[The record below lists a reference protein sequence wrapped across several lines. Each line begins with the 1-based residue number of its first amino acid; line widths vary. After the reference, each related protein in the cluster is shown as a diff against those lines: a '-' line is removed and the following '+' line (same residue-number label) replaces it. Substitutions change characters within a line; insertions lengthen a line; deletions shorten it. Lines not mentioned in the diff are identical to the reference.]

1 MASTVK
7 TVLKLHDQFS
17 APMKNCANSCKI
29 FNANSKVT
37 DRDVKRLATSFKT
50 NLVRGVKV
58 GTTALI
64 SAGSAIVG
72 IGMKYNTQMQ
82 DYMANFKVMLG
93 SEEAAAKKVNELKK
107 ISSATPFEMSDLADA
122 TKTLLAFGIRNKDTT
137 RILKMMGDVSL
148 GNAEKMSSLARA
160 YGKAS
165 SEGKLSGETLQSM
178 IDAGFN
184 PLNIIAKKTG
194 ENMTDLKKRMSD
206 GKVTI
211 KELEDAF
218 ETATSKGGQ
227 FYGGM
232 KEGSKTFNGQISTI
246 KDNLNSLAGEIAGPL
261 TDALTKKGLPWAIEK
276 IGEVQNNL
284 PEIKAKLKSLGN
296 AFSWLT
302 PILAGTVAAIT
313 AFKVIKSISTAIQ
326 VWKAVTTAYAV
337 AQGLANA
344 SMLACPLTWVVIG
357 VGAVIAVITLLVLK
371 GKTLSKWLGVL
382 KKKFLG
388 LSCVQKVISWVKAL
402 KSVFDKVLSPIKKV
416 AGWLGKVFEYDGK
429 TVDVNVNKNDNPEPN
444 DKGDN
449 PKPRKRNA
457 TGTSYFSGG
466 LTRIN
471 EGGRTESAILPSGT
485 QIIPADKTQKAL
497 NNAAKRNVTVYVT
510 VQGNMIGNEK
520 AMEEFA
526 EYTGKKILTA
536 MDNV

>member
-37 DRDVKRLATSFKT
+37 DKDVKRLAASFKG
-50 NLVRGVKV
+50 NLVRSVKV
-58 GTTALI
+58 GATALMT
-64 SAGSAIVG
+64 AGSAIVG

-82 DYMANFKVMLG
+82 DYIANFKVMLG
-93 SEEAAAKKVNELKK
+93 SEEAALKKVNELKK
-107 ISSATPFEMSDLADA
+107 ISSSTPFEMSDLADA
-122 TKTLLAFGIRNKDTT
+122 TKTLLAFGIKNKDTT

-165 SEGKLSGETLQSM
+165 SEGKLSGEVLQSM

-218 ETATSKGGQ
+218 KTATSKGGQ

-296 AFSWLT
+296 TFSWLT

-326 VWKAVTTAYAV
+326 VWKAITTAYAA

-357 VGAVIAVITLLVLK
+357 IGAVVAVATLLILK
-371 GKTLSKWLGVL
+371 WKTVSKWLGVL
-382 KKKFLG
+382 KEKFLG
-388 LSCVQKVISWVKAL
+388 LSCVQKVISWVKTL
-402 KSVFDKVLSPIKKV
+402 KSAFNKVLSPIKRV
-416 AGWLGKVFEYDGK
+416 AGWLGKVFDYDGK
-429 TVDVNVNKNDNPEPN
+429 TVDVNVNKNDNSNPD

-449 PKPRKRNA
+449 PKPRKGNA

-497 NNAAKRNVTVYVT
+497 NNSVKRNVTVYVT

-526 EYTGKKILTA
+526 EYTGKKILSA